1 MPDPIAARLDK
12 ILERQ
17 DAIAAGMTVL
27 ADVVEAVRDK
37 VDELIEW
44 AHQPP
49 ESELP
54 DLIRG
59 MTGALEALAQEIK
72 AMPDAVAGAIA
83 ARVGK

>member
-1 MPDPIAARLDK
+1 MPDPIDAKLDRL
-12 ILERQ
+12 LERQ

-27 ADVVEAVRDK
+27 ADVMEVVRDK
-37 VDELIEW
+37 VDELLEW

-72 AMPDAVAGAIA
+72 AMPDAVADAIA
-83 ARVGK
+83 ARVRK